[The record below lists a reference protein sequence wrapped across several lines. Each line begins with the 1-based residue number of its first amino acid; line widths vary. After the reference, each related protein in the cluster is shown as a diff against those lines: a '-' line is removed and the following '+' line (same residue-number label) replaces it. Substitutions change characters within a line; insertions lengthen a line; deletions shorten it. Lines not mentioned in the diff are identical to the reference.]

1 MTTTERTGTGS
12 AAVQGRIWGVRA
24 RDWAEIEDEGQRRL
38 FEAVLQATNVGK
50 GTRYLDVG
58 CATGLA
64 AALAAGRGAIVA
76 GIDAAATHL
85 AIARERVPDGD
96 FRVAD
101 MQSLPFA
108 DESFDVVTAFSSLFF
123 AESPV
128 EAFREAGR
136 VSRPG
141 GTIAVAY
148 WGTPDQVD
156 ATAYLSAIAPFLPP
170 PPPEPPNP
178 FAAPGDL
185 EDLARKAGL
194 RPTREFEIDC
204 AWVYPDLET
213 LQRGLLSA
221 GPSTIAIE
229 VAGEEAVRAAIARA
243 VEKFRTPAGGFHL
256 ENTFRCLLATR

>member
-1 MTTTERTGTGS
+1 MRTIGQTDGGS
-12 AAVQGRIWGVRA
+12 ATLQGQIWGVRA

-38 FEAVLQATNVGK
+38 FEAVLDATNVGK

-64 AALAAGRGAIVA
+64 AAMAAGRGATVA
-76 GIDAAATHL
+76 GIDAAAAHL
-85 AIARERVPDGD
+85 EIARERVPDGE
-96 FRVAD
+96 FRVGD

-108 DESFDVVTAFSSLFF
+108 DESFDVVTAFSALFF
-123 AESPV
+123 AESP
-128 EAFREAGR
+128 EDAFREAGR
-136 VSRPG
+136 VTRRG
-141 GTIAVAY
+141 GTVAVAY

-156 ATAYLSAIAPFLPP
+156 AAAYLAAIGPLLPS

-178 FAAPGDL
+178 FAAPGEL

-194 RPTREFEIDC
+194 RPMREFEVEC

-221 GPSTIAIE
+221 GPSTVAIE
-229 VAGEEAVRAAIARA
+229 IAGEGTVRAAISRA
-243 VEKFRTPAGGFHL
+243 VEPFRTPAGGYHL
-256 ENTFRCLLATR
+256 DNTFRCVIATP